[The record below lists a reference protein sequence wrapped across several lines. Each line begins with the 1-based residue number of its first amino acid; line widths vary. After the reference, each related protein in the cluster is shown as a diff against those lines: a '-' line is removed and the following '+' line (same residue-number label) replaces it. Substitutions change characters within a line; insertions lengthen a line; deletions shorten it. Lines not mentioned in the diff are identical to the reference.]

1 MRQVA
6 PLTMWSDH
14 LTIWPADQGVAP
26 LLDLNIEPVL
36 RTNLSQVVAEAL
48 LQLIRKGDLKPGD
61 QLPPEREL
69 MRRFNVSR
77 STVREGL
84 KSLAMVNVLDI
95 QQGRGAIVK
104 DVGAAMFFLRPDV
117 LATLLSRSISEELF
131 EARLL
136 IEVGA
141 IPLVAERSSDDELAE
156 VEELLNQCAAA
167 LAKGLPRPEASAR
180 FHSLLLGCVHN
191 SVLQVFMDSVKA
203 LLIERG
209 AQLAR
214 RPGFSEWELRSH
226 REILDAIKAHDVV
239 AAQAAM
245 REHLQVSSQA
255 LLSLLE

>member
-95 QQGRGAIVK
+95 QQGRGAIPGRRRDSQGGEQRWK
-104 DVGAAMFFLRPDV
+104 RSRGGRE
-117 LATLLSRSISEELF
+117 AT
-131 EARLL
+131 
-136 IEVGA
+136 
-141 IPLVAERSSDDELAE
+141 SS
-156 VEELLNQCAAA
+156 
-167 LAKGLPRPEASAR
+167 S
-180 FHSLLLGCVHN
+180 
-191 SVLQVFMDSVKA
+191 
-203 LLIERG
+203 
-209 AQLAR
+209 
-214 RPGFSEWELRSH
+214 
-226 REILDAIKAHDVV
+226 
-239 AAQAAM
+239 
-245 REHLQVSSQA
+245 
-255 LLSLLE
+255 